1 MDEKRTWVMV
11 DDAKGD
17 KELARVVIAFRNQ
30 ADLDGSLRAL
40 GKELNKFFRLGLPA
54 PPLLCDLLRALQ
66 IAQAEAS
73 ANSEADDV

>member
-11 DDAKGD
+11 DDAKDD

-30 ADLDGSLRAL
+30 ADLDGSLKAL

-66 IAQAEAS
+66 IASAEGMARRGVD
-73 ANSEADDV
+73 ND

>member
-11 DDAKGD
+11 DDAKDD

-30 ADLDGSLRAL
+30 ADLDGSLKAL
-40 GKELNKFFRLGLPA
+40 GKELNKFFRIGLPA

-66 IAQAEAS
+66 IASAEGRVR
-73 ANSEADDV
+73 NND